1 MFGSEHVCQI
11 DSDARL
17 VLGFV
22 TSCLRRAVNPE
33 TEVEWL
39 SGSRKSKDAAKV
51 ASFYSTDALLLDQG
65 RSVLKGRA
73 AIEQSMAKGLQG
85 SLSQIVTTVLDTS
98 SAGDIG
104 YVVGTF
110 TQPTSTGGAAT
121 REDHFDLEASQRRV
135 DDRPRHVQLGRNSIG
150 YQQVDRSQTLK
161 TLTSA
166 EPSCSLS
173 TASDAGGLGHDA
185 HF

>member
-1 MFGSEHVCQI
+1 MRNTLAFALLLALAAVVASPR
-11 DSDARL
+11 ARVEAQSGQDL
-17 VLGFV
+17 SARWNGF
-22 TSCLRRAVNPE
+22 LAAV
-33 TEVEWL
+33 
-39 SGSRKSKDAAKV
+39 KSKDAAKV

-110 TQPTSTGGAAT
+110 TQPTSTGGSNA
-121 REDHFDLEASQRRV
+121 
-135 DDRPRHVQLGRNSIG
+135 GRS
-150 YQQVDRSQTLK
+150 
-161 TLTSA
+161 
-166 EPSCSLS
+166 
-173 TASDAGGLGHDA
+173 
-185 HF
+185 F

>member
-1 MFGSEHVCQI
+1 MRNTFAFALLLALAAVVASPR
-11 DSDARL
+11 ARVEAQSGQDL
-17 VLGFV
+17 SARWNGF
-22 TSCLRRAVNPE
+22 LAAV
-33 TEVEWL
+33 
-39 SGSRKSKDAAKV
+39 KSKDAAKV

-110 TQPTSTGGAAT
+110 TQPTSTGGQ
-121 REDHFDLEASQRRV
+121 QRGKIILIWKRV
-135 DDRPRHVQLGRNSIG
+135 SGEWMIVHDMFNLDG
-150 YQQVDRSQTLK
+150 
-161 TLTSA
+161 
-166 EPSCSLS
+166 
-173 TASDAGGLGHDA
+173 TASATSK
-185 HF
+185 

>member
-110 TQPTSTGGAAT
+110 TQPTSTGGSNA
-121 REDHFDLEASQRRV
+121 
-135 DDRPRHVQLGRNSIG
+135 GRS
-150 YQQVDRSQTLK
+150 
-161 TLTSA
+161 
-166 EPSCSLS
+166 
-173 TASDAGGLGHDA
+173 
-185 HF
+185 F